1 MMRSISSHSAMRL
14 ATGVSSGV
22 TCVEAR
28 ELEKPMAPAFSAS
41 CTAARHARHV
51 VLGRLLR
58 QRALAHD
65 VHAQRRMADIHAVV
79 DRLGQALDGREIFRE
94 GLPGPVDA
102 GGHRLGR
109 DILDRRQAARVPV
122 AVLGLAG
129 RQREAAIAHHHR
141 GDAVPAR
148 AAAQRIPRDLRVH
161 VGVAVDEAR
170 RDDQPVGIDACA
182 AACRRDAADLDDA
195 AVLDADIG
203 AEARLARAV
212 DDGAAADD
220 EIEGHQRRSLCSTIF
235 Q

>member
-1 MMRSISSHSAMRL
+1 MRSISSHSAMRL

-41 CTAARHARHV
+41 FTAAAMRAMSSSV
-51 VLGRLLR
+51 AASL

-65 VHAQRRMADIHAVV
+65 VHAQRRVADIHAVV

-109 DILDRRQAARVPV
+109 DVLDRRQAARIPV

-148 AAAQRIPRDLRVH
+148 AAAQRIPRHLRVH

-170 RDDQPVGIDACA
+170 RHDQAVGIDRARRG
-182 AACRRDAADLDDA
+182 RRDAADLDDA

-203 AEARLARAV
+203 GEARLARAV
-212 DDGAAADD
+212 DDGAAADE
-220 EIEGHQRRSLCSTIF
+220 EIEGHHRRSFCSTIF